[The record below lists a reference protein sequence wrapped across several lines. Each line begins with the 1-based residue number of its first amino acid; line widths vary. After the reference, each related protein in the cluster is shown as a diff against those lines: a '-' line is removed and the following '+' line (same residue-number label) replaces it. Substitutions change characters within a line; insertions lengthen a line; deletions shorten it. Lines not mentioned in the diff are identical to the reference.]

1 MRKIIAS
8 LFVITSLLASATSF
22 ADPKVEF
29 KTTMGNF
36 VVELDSVKAP
46 KTTANF
52 LNYVNSGFY
61 NGTIFH
67 RVINGFMI
75 QGGGFDGKMQQKAS
89 ADEIKNEADNGLAN
103 DIYTIAMARTSAP
116 HSASNQFFI
125 NVGNNDFLNYT
136 ISSMGNGFGGTGGV
150 ATGAAGRRTGFV
162 GAIVY
167 AAESCERRLVQQQH
181 GVCATGPVTGRRAAL
196 A

>member
-1 MRKIIAS
+1 MVK
-8 LFVITSLLASATSF
+8 LLTNFGEITL
-22 ADPKVEF
+22 
-29 KTTMGNF
+29 
-36 VVELDSVKAP
+36 ELNAEKAP
-46 KTTANF
+46 ITVANF
-52 LNYVNSGFY
+52 LQYVDSGFY

-136 ISSMGNGFGGTGGV
+136 APNSSGWGYCVFGKVTVGMDVVDKIKKV
-150 ATGAAGRRTGFV
+150 ATTTRNGHQDV
-162 GAIVY
+162 PVENVII
-167 AAESCERRLVQQQH
+167 ES
-181 GVCATGPVTGRRAAL
+181 ATRC
-196 A
+196 